1 MMKVVKYLFFMF
13 FFLLVSIHSARS
25 QNTPDFDVLVFSK
38 TVGFT
43 HGSIPEA
50 KDAFVEMANTQGFTA
65 VFTDDAN
72 SFNTANLADFEAVV
86 FLMTSGN
93 VLDAAQQTAFETY
106 IQNGGGY
113 MGVHSASDTEYS
125 WPWYGQLVGSYFD
138 NHPSPQNATVLV
150 EDSTHPSS
158 QALPTSWQRFDEWYN
173 FQTNPRDDSSL
184 NINVLLTLDE
194 STYNGGEMGTDHP
207 ISWYHE
213 FDGGRSWYTGMGHTD
228 ASYADEDFKAHLL
241 GGLLYAAGVAPA
253 DPLVVDDSGQWFKR
267 KNSEQ
272 PYFMAG
278 VGGPEGYLYETDER
292 RQEIVDDLI
301 NSGANALYMHSIRS
315 FEGDGYSFE
324 DPFVINEDE
333 TSGIRPGVFAEW
345 REYLLQLDAA
355 GIVTWMHVIDD
366 TARPWGC
373 DVPLNQNAK
382 DYIEALVS
390 SFRDLDHLVWLSGE
404 EYLMGSCSAA
414 EDKALMEAIAAEI
427 KLHDPIHPI
436 GVHHN
441 NTQEMQFGGDPN
453 INVFAQQICGNSNDR
468 SPEGV
473 HARARPGDW
482 VYVMAECHPWHLRL
496 LDVND
501 RTNIR
506 QSNWG
511 TALGGGYALLYN
523 AYECNETGRL
533 CSRNSAGDPATGNDP
548 HDPSTEIL
556 GDLNRLKNF
565 MLSSRFNEVS
575 PNDSLIT
582 GDALWSSA
590 NVNDGLYVV
599 YAKDSPQNMGVSGL
613 SDVNHR
619 LNWFN
624 PLTGERVSED
634 ALGSLSPFAVPASM
648 GTEVALFIERIEA
661 VGNRAP
667 MAFMDNFQIP
677 MNQVLTVNEPGVLT
691 NDSDPDGDG
700 LTALLITDVTTGD
713 LTLAADGGF
722 IYSPVTDAS
731 GTVSF
736 TYQASDGELNSTNT
750 SVNIQI
756 GTPVIQAV
764 LIDSVNDK
772 QLVPIGEEAI
782 IDVVALGLT
791 EFSIEAV
798 GVPNN
803 TASVRL
809 ALSGPVSQNQVE
821 GVAPYALFGDVAGDF
836 NGVTATLGDYI
847 IEITAYDQSNGGG
860 TELASNEINF
870 SFVATADL
878 IFADDFE

>member
-1 MMKVVKYLFFMF
+1 MKAIKYIVFSGFLFFT
-13 FFLLVSIHSARS
+13 SIHIAQS
-25 QNTPDFDVLVFSK
+25 QNTPNFDVLVFSK
-38 TVGFT
+38 TAGFT

-50 KDAFVEMANTQGFTA
+50 IEAFEDMAATQGFTA
-65 VFTDDAN
+65 VFTEDASN
-72 SFNTANLADFEAVV
+72 FNAVNLAGFEAVV
-86 FLMTSGN
+86 FLLTSGD
-93 VLDAAQQTAFETY
+93 VLNATQQTAFEGY
-106 IQNGGGY
+106 IRNGGGY

-138 NHPSPQNATVLV
+138 NHPAQQNATVVL

-158 QALPTSWQRFDEWYN
+158 QHLPASWQRFDEWYN
-173 FQTNPRDDSSL
+173 FQTNPRDDAAL
-184 NINVLLTLDE
+184 NVQVLLTLDE
-194 STYNGGEMGTDHP
+194 STYNGGQMGDDHP

-228 ASYADEDFKAHLL
+228 ESYSDDDFKAHLL

-253 DPLVVDDSGQWFKR
+253 DPLVVDESGQWFKR
-267 KNSEQ
+267 QNSDQ

-278 VGGPEGYLYETDER
+278 VGGPEGYLYETDAR
-292 RQEIVDDLI
+292 RQEIVDELI
-301 NSGANALYMHSIRS
+301 SSGANALYMHSIRS
-315 FEGDGYSFE
+315 FEGDGYDFE
-324 DPFVINEDE
+324 DPFNINEDE

-373 DVPLNQNAK
+373 DVPLNQDAK

-404 EYLMGSCSAA
+404 EFLMGSCTTA
-414 EDKALMEAIAAEI
+414 EDIALMEAIAAEI

-441 NTQEMQFGGDPN
+441 NGQAMQFGGDPN
-453 INVFAQQICGNSNDR
+453 INVFAQQICGNVNDR

-473 HARARPGDW
+473 HALASQGDW

-533 CSRNSAGDPATGNDP
+533 CSRNAAGDPATGNDP
-548 HDPSTEIL
+548 HDPSAAIL

-565 MLSSRFNEVS
+565 MLTSRFNELT
-575 PNDSLIT
+575 PNDSLVT

-590 NVNDGLYVV
+590 NEASGLYLT

-613 SDVNHR
+613 SNVNHQ

-624 PLTGERVSED
+624 PLTGERVNEN
-634 ALGSLSPFAVPASM
+634 ALGSLSPFTVPASM
-648 GTEVALFIERIEA
+648 GSEVVLFIERTEA

-667 MAFMDNFQIP
+667 MAFMDNYQTP
-677 MNQVLTVNEPGVLT
+677 VNQDLIVNEPGVLM
-691 NDSDPDGDG
+691 NDSDPDGDD
-700 LTALLITDVTTGD
+700 LTAVLVTDVTSGD
-713 LTLAADGGF
+713 LTLAADGSF
-722 IYSPVTDAS
+722 VYSPLTDAS
-731 GTVSF
+731 GTITFS
-736 TYQASDGELNSTNT
+736 YQANDGELDSATAT
-750 SVNIQI
+750 VNVQV
-756 GTPVIQAV
+756 GTPTIQAV
-764 LIDSVNDK
+764 LVDSISDVQVLPVNEGDD
-772 QLVPIGEEAI
+772 
-782 IDVVALGLT
+782 IDVTTLGLT
-791 EFSIEAV
+791 LFSIEATE
-798 GVPNN
+798 VPEG

-809 ALSGPVSQNQVE
+809 ELSGLILQNQVE
-821 GVAPYALFGDVAGDF
+821 SVAPYALFGDNNGDF
-836 NGVTATLGDYI
+836 AGMTVIPGDYT
-847 IEITAYDQSNGGG
+847 IEMTAYDQASGAGAV
-860 TELASNEINF
+860 LANNEINF
-870 SFVATADL
+870 SFVAGDDL
-878 IFADDFE
+878 IFADGFE